1 MNKKIFQQV
10 RVQLKEIIK
19 ISNVLNKGLSD
30 RLQIK
35 MKTNA
40 HKRCRQ
46 VMKIMEK
53 HELSS
58 DWLEE
63 NFSISV
69 GDLKQIIE
77 EL

>member
-1 MNKKIFQQV
+1 MNKKIFEQV

-30 RLQIK
+30 RLQLK

-40 HKRCRQ
+40 FKRSRQ
-46 VMKIMEK
+46 VIKIMEK
-53 HELSS
+53 NDLSS

-63 NFSISV
+63 NFGVSV
-69 GDLKQIIE
+69 GDLKHLLE